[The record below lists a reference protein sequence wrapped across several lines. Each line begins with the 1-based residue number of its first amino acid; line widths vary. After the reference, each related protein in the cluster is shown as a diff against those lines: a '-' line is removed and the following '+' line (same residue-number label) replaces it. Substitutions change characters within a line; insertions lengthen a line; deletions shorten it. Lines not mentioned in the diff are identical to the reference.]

1 MIASPRNLESLDY
14 HELEKVERQIQDLK
28 AKRYDQATAGYNQK
42 TQKQRAALEA
52 MARDMGFTLNL
63 AAPTAAQVAAAPKTS
78 PIKAKIKKAKSK
90 PGKVLFRDPT
100 NPKNTWTGRGPA
112 PKWLA
117 TYEKAGKSRAEFA
130 VA

>member
-1 MIASPRNLESLDY
+1 MIASPRSLEALDY
-14 HELEKVERQIQDLK
+14 HELEKIERQIQELK

-52 MARDMGFTLNL
+52 MARDMGFALNL
-63 AAPTAAQVAAAPKTS
+63 AAPTTLQAVTRPATS
-78 PIKAKIKKAKSK
+78 PVKAKIKKAKSK
-90 PGKVLFRDPT
+90 PGKVLYRDPA
-100 NPKNTWTGRGPA
+100 NPKNQWTGRGPE

-117 TYEKAGKSRAEFA
+117 VQTKAGRPRSDFA